1 MTELLVSLGKLSI
14 GFLGILGPVAL
25 LLCFLHIRD
34 RRQSTL
40 YPIVLCEL
48 NRPDLRGMFA
58 VKIKGRPLGADTVI
72 VELWECSR
80 EQVWNVI
87 ERLSAKL
94 PAHVRFEVNGITD
107 CRARSTWKL
116 TVMRSRPSASY
127 CTG

>member
-1 MTELLVSLGKLSI
+1 MTELFVSLGKLSI

-40 YPIVLCEL
+40 YPIVLREL
-48 NRPDLRGMFA
+48 TQPDLRGLFA
-58 VKIKGRPLGADTVI
+58 VKIKSRPFGADSVI
-72 VELWECSR
+72 VELWHCTR

-94 PAHVRFEVNGITD
+94 PAYVRFEVNGITD

-116 TVMRSRPSASY
+116 TVMRSRPPASY

>member
-1 MTELLVSLGKLSI
+1 MTELFVSLGKLSI

-25 LLCFLHIRD
+25 LLGFLHIRD

-40 YPIVLCEL
+40 YPMVLREL
-48 NRPDLRGMFA
+48 TRPDLRGLFA
-58 VKIKGRPLGADTVI
+58 VKIKSRPVGADTVI
-72 VELWECSR
+72 VELWHCTR

-116 TVMRSRPSASY
+116 TVMRSRPPASY